1 MSRALLVVIIV
12 VLVGGLLLVGYEIL
26 SFRTGLP
33 SLLGFL
39 SSLWIDISSGVGGLE
54 PETKGW
60 LTVIVVGFVVL
71 MLLARMPKLRKY

>member
-1 MSRALLVVIIV
+1 MVTVIIV
-12 VLVGGLLLVGYEIL
+12 VFVGGMLLMGYQIL
-26 SFRTGLP
+26 SFRLGLP

-39 SSLWIDISSGVGGLE
+39 SSQWIDISSGVGGLE

-71 MLLARMPKLRKY
+71 VLLARMPRLRKY

>member
-1 MSRALLVVIIV
+1 MSRKMVTVIIV
-12 VLVGGLLLVGYEIL
+12 VFVGGMLLMGYQIL
-26 SFRTGLP
+26 SFRLGLP

-39 SSLWIDISSGVGGLE
+39 FSRWIDISSGVGGLE

-71 MLLARMPKLRKY
+71 VLLARMPKLRKY